1 MLKLGIDG
9 NGYRYLGQ
17 AQRVD
22 NVDHCVTDRLT
33 SAHLE
38 AFGPGWLRVEA
49 QEVQL
54 KFNLQALGLA
64 LVTVACKKCKLLD
77 YIYAQVAGKKNATCH
92 AMPVV

>member
-9 NGYRYLGQ
+9 NRYL

-54 KFNLQALGLA
+54 KFNLQALGLIA
-64 LVTVACKKCKLLD
+64 LVTVACKKCIAKLLD
-77 YIYAQVAGKKNATCH
+77 YIYAQVAGKI
-92 AMPVV
+92 